1 MAKIVQKQAFTV
13 RFDSLPALTQSE
25 VYFDVN
31 AVALPYSE
39 DFPLLHYH
47 DRYEVGVCYEGE
59 GMFISGGM
67 HSYFT
72 AGDVFFIPP
81 GVHHYSRAFTKK
93 TQCSCRFAYFDAER
107 VMKMLSFML
116 ENADELLTR
125 ISTLIPHVIS
135 VGEHPKIAADI
146 SSLIENC
153 RPGTPNLD
161 ARCELRLIQF
171 LLDADDIFSDMT
183 GTVSTEYRTDEDIM
197 TVSAYLSLHYDKS
210 DSSAELAAL
219 CRLSESQFRR
229 RFMKVYGITPIAYRN
244 RLRCAVAKELLL
256 RTSRRVYSISE
267 RVGFSD
273 VSDLYKV
280 FKSIY
285 GMSPTAYRAKFKRL

>member
-1 MAKIVQKQAFTV
+1 MQKQAFTV

-72 AGDVFFIPP
+72 VGDVFFIPP
-81 GVHHYSRAFTKK
+81 GMHHYSRSLSRK
-93 TQCSCRFAYFDAER
+93 TECSCRFAYFNADR
-107 VMKMLSFML
+107 VKKILSFML
-116 ENADELLTR
+116 ENAEELLTR
-125 ISTLIPHVIS
+125 AGALIPNVIRA
-135 VGEHPKIAADI
+135 EEYTEIAGSI
-146 SSLIENC
+146 SSLIEGC
-153 RPGTPNLD
+153 RPGAPNLD

-171 LLDADDIFSDMT
+171 ILDADMMFSDRT
-183 GTVSTEYRTDEDIM
+183 GATAADYRTDEDIM